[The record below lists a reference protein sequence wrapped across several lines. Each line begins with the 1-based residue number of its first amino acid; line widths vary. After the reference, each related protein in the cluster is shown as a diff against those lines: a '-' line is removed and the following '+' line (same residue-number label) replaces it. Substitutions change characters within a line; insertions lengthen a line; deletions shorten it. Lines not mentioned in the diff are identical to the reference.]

1 MKYYSKS
8 FLLLLFLFLQFPQ
21 WTVAQSDA
29 TLRNRFLSPPEDA
42 DSWCFWYWM
51 YGAVSREGITADLEA
66 MKQVTE
72 AEEANRARRVEAQAE
87 AKRLVAEAERAGKAR
102 LAEARAQA
110 EAQARELMRQAEAKA
125 AEHASEVMAQTRK
138 SCDAL
143 RAQAEARLADAAE
156 SIVRR
161 VVKTNVHC

>member
-1 MKYYSKS
+1 MIEKGGESMS
-8 FLLLLFLFLQFPQ
+8 
-21 WTVAQSDA
+21 
-29 TLRNRFLSPPEDA
+29 
-42 DSWCFWYWM
+42 
-51 YGAVSREGITADLEA
+51 LEA

-72 AEEANRARRVEAQAE
+72 AEEANRARRAEAQAE

-102 LAEARAQA
+102 LAEARAQ
-110 EAQARELMRQAEAKA
+110 
-125 AEHASEVMAQTRK
+125 K

>member
-1 MKYYSKS
+1 MIEKGGESMS
-8 FLLLLFLFLQFPQ
+8 
-21 WTVAQSDA
+21 
-29 TLRNRFLSPPEDA
+29 
-42 DSWCFWYWM
+42 
-51 YGAVSREGITADLEA
+51 LEA

-72 AEEANRARRVEAQAE
+72 AEEANRARRAEAQAE
-87 AKRLVAEAERAGKAR
+87 AKRLVAEAERAGKAC

-143 RAQAEARLADAAE
+143 RRP
-156 SIVRR
+156 RR
-161 VVKTNVHC
+161 RPNGWWPRRNGRGRPAWRRPAPRQRPRRGS

>member
-1 MKYYSKS
+1 MSEEFEKKS
-8 FLLLLFLFLQFPQ
+8 GVHVEVMPV
-21 WTVAQSDA
+21 TDGD
-29 TLRNRFLSPPEDA
+29 SP
-42 DSWCFWYWM
+42 YTKV
-51 YGAVSREGITADLEA
+51 VSLYNSGNPPTMSILDTTDVIAL
-66 MKQVTE
+66 
-72 AEEANRARRVEAQAE
+72 
-87 AKRLVAEAERAGKAR
+87 
-102 LAEARAQA
+102 
-110 EAQARELMRQAEAKA
+110 AEAKA

>member
-1 MKYYSKS
+1 MIEKGGESMS
-8 FLLLLFLFLQFPQ
+8 
-21 WTVAQSDA
+21 
-29 TLRNRFLSPPEDA
+29 
-42 DSWCFWYWM
+42 
-51 YGAVSREGITADLEA
+51 LEA

-72 AEEANRARRVEAQAE
+72 AEEANRARRAEAQAE

-110 EAQARELMRQAEAKA
+110 EAQAR
-125 AEHASEVMAQTRK
+125 K

>member
-1 MKYYSKS
+1 MIEKGGESMS
-8 FLLLLFLFLQFPQ
+8 
-21 WTVAQSDA
+21 
-29 TLRNRFLSPPEDA
+29 
-42 DSWCFWYWM
+42 
-51 YGAVSREGITADLEA
+51 LEA

-72 AEEANRARRVEAQAE
+72 AEEANRARRAE
-87 AKRLVAEAERAGKAR
+87 A
-102 LAEARAQA
+102 
-110 EAQARELMRQAEAKA
+110 QAEAKA